1 MIMYFTFVFVNSV
14 VRGSN
19 VLYYIIKET
28 MGFGST
34 HRIFER
40 AWTQRRESIN
50 EYQLNFNV
58 IDY

>member
-1 MIMYFTFVFVNSV
+1 MYFIFVFVNSG

-19 VLYYIIKET
+19 MLYYIIKET

-34 HRIFER
+34 RRIFER
-40 AWTQRRESIN
+40 AWTQGRESIN

-58 IDY
+58 INY